1 MGPSCKRVEMA
12 MTKHRILSR
21 KWPWLVALVVLL
33 TAAGA
38 GAWWYWVYLPTSRS
52 NLAIE
57 HRANAL
63 QERIL
68 ALDAH
73 LDVPL
78 NYGSEGREADRD
90 GPTQFDLVKAGKA
103 RLRGASIALWSWP
116 EFWSGPNW
124 PHRPTEGFQAAMANE
139 LEVRYKIVTGIAR
152 DFPNQA
158 GIAYSPA
165 DFRRLA
171 GEGKFAIILSML
183 NAAPLG
189 DDIDKLDLWAARGV
203 RVFGPGYVGNNSWV
217 DSARPLPFLGDSVDP
232 LGGLSDI
239 GRRAVAK
246 LNDLGI
252 VIDVSQMSSQAL
264 AQVAKLSRAPVIASH
279 TGVQGMMDIRRN
291 LSDADLAAI
300 KATDGVVNI
309 VAYSKYLKPFS
320 RETIARMNELR
331 ARYGLPDVQNQTQMG
346 TTTDPVFSIW
356 SEKKF
361 GEFLTPFYDILRQEP
376 EATLADY
383 VDSIDYAVK
392 KVGIDHVGISSD
404 FNDGGGVIGYQ
415 NVGESRNV
423 TAELMQRGYS
433 DEDIAKL
440 WGGNFLRAWEAA
452 QKAAKPAATPVAHL
466 QGHP

>member
-1 MGPSCKRVEMA
+1 
-12 MTKHRILSR
+12 MTKHPQQSR
-21 KWPWLVALVVLL
+21 KWPWAVALSALVLI
-33 TAAGA
+33 AAA
-38 GAWWYWVYLPTSRS
+38 GAWWYWVYRHAHPFSRD
-52 NLAIE
+52 IE
-57 HRANAL
+57 QRANAL

-68 ALDAH
+68 SLDAH

-78 NYGSEGREADRD
+78 NYGSDGREANRD
-90 GPTQFDLVKAGKA
+90 GPTRFDLVKAAKG
-103 RLRGASIALWSWP
+103 RLRGASIAIWSWP

-124 PHRPTEGFQAAMANE
+124 PHRPTAGFQAAMANE
-139 LEVRYKIVTGIAR
+139 LEVRYRIITSIAR
-152 DFPNQA
+152 DFPEQA

-171 GEGKFAIILSML
+171 GEGKFAIIISML

-189 DDIDKLDLWAARGV
+189 DDIDKLNLWAARGM

-239 GRRAVAK
+239 GRRAVSR
-246 LNDLGI
+246 LNDLGV

-264 AQVAKLSRAPVIASH
+264 SQITQLSRAPVIASH

-291 LSDADLAAI
+291 LSDADLASI
-300 KATDGVVNI
+300 KATDGLVNI

-320 RETIARMNELR
+320 RKTIEKMNELR
-331 ARYGLPDVQNQTQMG
+331 ARYNLPDVQNQTQMG

-361 GEFLTPFYDILRQEP
+361 GEYLTPFYDILGEEP

-392 KVGIDHVGISSD
+392 KIGIDHVGISSD
-404 FNDGGGVIGYQ
+404 FNDGGGVEGWE
-415 NVGESRNV
+415 NVSQVRNV

-440 WGGNFLRAWEAA
+440 WGGNFLRVWEAA
-452 QKAAKPAATPVAHL
+452 QKAAAPAAAAIVQHS
-466 QGHP
+466 QGKP

>member
-1 MGPSCKRVEMA
+1 
-12 MTKHRILSR
+12 MTKHRTSPR
-21 KWPWLVALVVLL
+21 KWPWAVALAVLLSLVAG
-33 TAAGA
+33 TAV
-38 GAWWYWVYLPTSRS
+38 GAWWYFVYLPNHPYDRETER
-52 NLAIE
+52 
-57 HRANAL
+57 RAEAL

-78 NYGSEGREADRD
+78 TYGSDGQEPNRD
-90 GPTQFDLVKAGKA
+90 GPTQFDLPKAAKA
-103 RLRGASIALWSWP
+103 RLRGASIAIWSWP
-116 EFWSGPNW
+116 EFWTGPNW
-124 PHRPTEGFQAAMANE
+124 PHRPTDGFQQAMANE
-139 LEVRYKIVTGIAR
+139 LEVRYRIITNIAK

-171 GEGKFAIILSML
+171 GEGKFAIVISML

-189 DDIDKLDLWAARGV
+189 DDVDKLDLWAARGV

-232 LGGLSDI
+232 LGGLSAL

-246 LNDLGI
+246 LNDLGV

-264 AQVAKLSRAPVIASH
+264 QQVAKQSRAPILASH

-300 KATDGVVNI
+300 KATGGLVNI
-309 VAYSKYLKPFS
+309 VAYSHYLKPFS
-320 RETIARMNELR
+320 RDTITAMNKLR
-331 ARYGLPDVQNQTQMG
+331 AEYGLPDLQNQTQIG

-361 GEFLTPFYDILRQEP
+361 GEYLPKFYDVLRHEP
-376 EATLADY
+376 AANLSDY

-392 KVGIDHVGISSD
+392 KIGIDHVGISSD
-404 FNDGGGVIGYQ
+404 FNDGGGVIGWQ
-415 NVGESRNV
+415 DASQARNV
-423 TAELMQRGYS
+423 TAELIKHGYS

-440 WGGNFLRAWEAA
+440 WGGNFLRVWDAA
-452 QKAAKPAATPVAHL
+452 QKAAKPAAPPVTQHL